1 MTTANRTTNHPA
13 TAAAELRAMA
23 ARIEAGE
30 SVCFLA
36 IEQAADGSASVQAIG
51 IEDAHRLAGLAL
63 RLAVGAVG
71 GAQA

>member
-1 MTTANRTTNHPA
+1 MTDLNRTTNHTA

-30 SVCFLA
+30 SVGFLA
-36 IEQAADGSASVQAIG
+36 IEQAADGSASVHAVG
-51 IEDAHRLAGLAL
+51 IEDADRLAGYAL

-71 GAQA
+71 AQA